1 MLTKMYVKT
10 ALWLDSLK
18 KDQRG
23 VTSIEYAV
31 IAAAIAAVVT
41 AVYSGTGADSLT
53 AKLQSKLND
62 ILK

>member
-31 IAAAIAAVVT
+31 IAAAIAT
-41 AVYSGTGADSLT
+41 IGRHHSIPPTSTTESGSFA
-53 AKLQSKLND
+53 Q
-62 ILK
+62 

>member
-31 IAAAIAAVVT
+31 IAAAIATVVGLVFSST
-41 AVYSGTGADSLT
+41 GTDSL
-53 AKLQSKLND
+53 AGKLQTKLNS
-62 ILK
+62 ILN